1 MPHGAAIVLAAA
13 SSFGAGLGMLRLPA
27 IQRRMALQAPAAGVY
42 LNWSIGWGVAA
53 AVVVVI
59 FLFFIGPGLK

>member
-1 MPHGAAIVLAAA
+1 
-13 SSFGAGLGMLRLPA
+13 
-27 IQRRMALQAPAAGVY
+27 MALRAPAGGVY

>member
-1 MPHGAAIVLAAA
+1 
-13 SSFGAGLGMLRLPA
+13 MLRLPA

-53 AVVVVI
+53 AVVVMI
-59 FLFFIGPGLK
+59 FLSFIGPGLK